1 MAAHIHLSKLVIH
14 ASTPW
19 QALECITSKHPGNQV
34 FMIHY
39 QDQVYK
45 LRIEKQDAYQTYQT
59 YQTYQL
65 NMMNTMVMT
74 VKPDQ
79 AFVTVGYEFVFQRN
93 MSNQIVH
100 FSIALARK
108 LGAAQLLLDN
118 SEAVVVQVFQGRDW
132 LDMMQ
137 QKPTWYQQFGFEY
150 ISNNAKKAQLVAA
163 MHAKQPTSYYA
174 NLMKK
179 YQTVLLQA
187 IQEPHCWLL
196 NNKPIDK
203 DRLDMLR
210 SQAADLPSFAKAF
223 NKCLTLAG
231 LAKHYPGKALLLGT
245 AVKLVLTKTSAKSTK
260 STKTNTQ
267 NTNTLNRTTKLA
279 RLTKTMPT
287 AWFGG
292 FGLVAKFS
300 KLLPQKMRLLLN

>member
-196 NNKPIDK
+196 NNKPLDK